1 MKKNILVLTALA
13 FATLGANA
21 QTADDIINKYADAI
35 GGRKKLEA
43 IKNIYMEGSVDAQ
56 GQKIPLK
63 MWLVVNKSFRTEYT
77 FSGMT
82 GYTIIRSDS
91 GWNYSPFAGQKQAEP
106 MTADQVKS
114 AQSQLEGEGGTLLHY
129 KEKHYKVTYEGKD
142 DVDGTEAYKVQVVLN
157 DSLTETYYFD
167 PETYYV
173 IRVHEKATVN
183 GKVIEG
189 NTDKS
194 DYQKTPDGYV
204 FAMSQGGD
212 MGGEIKFSVVKV
224 NTDLDPKLFSP
235 SSAPKQ

>member
-1 MKKNILVLTALA
+1 MMLNCSGIKSICLFSAPDNSINPMKKNILVLTALA

-114 AQSQLEGEGGTLLHY
+114 AQSQLEGEGGTL
-129 KEKHYKVTYEGKD
+129 
-142 DVDGTEAYKVQVVLN
+142 
-157 DSLTETYYFD
+157 
-167 PETYYV
+167 
-173 IRVHEKATVN
+173 
-183 GKVIEG
+183 
-189 NTDKS
+189 
-194 DYQKTPDGYV
+194 
-204 FAMSQGGD
+204 
-212 MGGEIKFSVVKV
+212 
-224 NTDLDPKLFSP
+224 
-235 SSAPKQ
+235 